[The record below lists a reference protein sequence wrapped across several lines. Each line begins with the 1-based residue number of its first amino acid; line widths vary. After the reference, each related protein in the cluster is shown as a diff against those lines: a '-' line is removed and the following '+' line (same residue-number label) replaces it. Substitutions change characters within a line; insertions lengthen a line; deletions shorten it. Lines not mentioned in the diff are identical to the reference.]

1 MVITMNSYYETLGL
15 IYECYDEGYISED
28 TKDTLKEKL
37 KEARDKAEEKLSKAK
52 EFAKKHKKALAA
64 AGLGATALSGGA
76 VVANNKL
83 NKDFDRQYDDAQN
96 AFINKM
102 AYVSRNPH
110 VSKTRTD
117 EDFNRYIERLKK
129 YKKSEGYGPLRGLHN
144 YYTKYN
150 TLRDL
155 VKKSKKH

>member
-37 KEARDKAEEKLSKAK
+37 KEARDKAEEKLDKAK
-52 EFAKKHKKALAA
+52 EFAKKHKKELAA

-83 NKDFDRQYDDAQN
+83 NKDKENYHRNRTNMFGNLYIAGMNDIHEIDKEFD
-96 AFINKM
+96 
-102 AYVSRNPH
+102 
-110 VSKTRTD
+110 
-117 EDFNRYIERLKK
+117 K
-129 YKKSEGYGPLRGLHN
+129 YKGDADKVNRVRKSMMR
-144 YYTKYN
+144 TRR
-150 TLRDL
+150 TLDKVYQDPWFQRQN
-155 VKKSKKH
+155 VIKN